1 MKTIKEI
8 KDHFSKD
15 EIKILIEIIR
25 GRQDFDV
32 METAIRD
39 FYSDEYEP
47 NEISDD
53 YDKEYLLEKF
63 DSSLL
68 SYFLLLFISYI
79 KNDTLEDFS
88 ITKELILPERI
99 EKVGDVKIIHGL
111 KLPQEV
117 PFSIDISKISLVKR
131 IQTTLF

>member
-1 MKTIKEI
+1 MKTTKEI

-39 FYSDEYEP
+39 FYSDEYDP

-53 YDKEYLLEKF
+53 YDKEYLLEKLEF
-63 DSSLL
+63 DFEMGGLL
-68 SYFLLLFISYI
+68 
-79 KNDTLEDFS
+79 
-88 ITKELILPERI
+88 
-99 EKVGDVKIIHGL
+99 
-111 KLPQEV
+111 
-117 PFSIDISKISLVKR
+117 
-131 IQTTLF
+131 

>member
-1 MKTIKEI
+1 MKTTKEI

-53 YDKEYLLEKF
+53 YDKEYLLEKLEF
-63 DSSLL
+63 D
-68 SYFLLLFISYI
+68 FEMGGVI
-79 KNDTLEDFS
+79 
-88 ITKELILPERI
+88 
-99 EKVGDVKIIHGL
+99 
-111 KLPQEV
+111 
-117 PFSIDISKISLVKR
+117 
-131 IQTTLF
+131 

>member
-39 FYSDEYEP
+39 FYSDEYDP

-53 YDKEYLLEKF
+53 YDKEYLLEKLEF
-63 DSSLL
+63 D
-68 SYFLLLFISYI
+68 FEI
-79 KNDTLEDFS
+79 
-88 ITKELILPERI
+88 
-99 EKVGDVKIIHGL
+99 GGII
-111 KLPQEV
+111 
-117 PFSIDISKISLVKR
+117 
-131 IQTTLF
+131 

>member
-1 MKTIKEI
+1 MKTTKEI

-39 FYSDEYEP
+39 FYSDEYDP

-53 YDKEYLLEKF
+53 YDKEYLLEKLEF
-63 DSSLL
+63 D
-68 SYFLLLFISYI
+68 F
-79 KNDTLEDFS
+79 EMGG
-88 ITKELILPERI
+88 LI
-99 EKVGDVKIIHGL
+99 
-111 KLPQEV
+111 
-117 PFSIDISKISLVKR
+117 
-131 IQTTLF
+131 

>member
-39 FYSDEYEP
+39 FYSDEYDP

-53 YDKEYLLEKF
+53 YDKEYLLEKLEF
-63 DSSLL
+63 D
-68 SYFLLLFISYI
+68 F
-79 KNDTLEDFS
+79 E
-88 ITKELILPERI
+88 
-99 EKVGDVKIIHGL
+99 VGGII
-111 KLPQEV
+111 
-117 PFSIDISKISLVKR
+117 
-131 IQTTLF
+131 

>member
-1 MKTIKEI
+1 MKTTKEI

-39 FYSDEYEP
+39 FYSDEYDP

-53 YDKEYLLEKF
+53 YDKEYLLEKLEF
-63 DSSLL
+63 D
-68 SYFLLLFISYI
+68 FEMGGVI
-79 KNDTLEDFS
+79 
-88 ITKELILPERI
+88 
-99 EKVGDVKIIHGL
+99 
-111 KLPQEV
+111 
-117 PFSIDISKISLVKR
+117 
-131 IQTTLF
+131 

>member
-39 FYSDEYEP
+39 FYSDEYDP

-53 YDKEYLLEKF
+53 YDKEYLLEKLEF
-63 DSSLL
+63 DFEMGGVIWWL
-68 SYFLLLFISYI
+68 
-79 KNDTLEDFS
+79 T
-88 ITKELILPERI
+88 
-99 EKVGDVKIIHGL
+99 
-111 KLPQEV
+111 
-117 PFSIDISKISLVKR
+117 
-131 IQTTLF
+131 

>member
-32 METAIRD
+32 METSIRD
-39 FYSDEYEP
+39 FYSDEYDP

-53 YDKEYLLEKF
+53 YDKEYLLEKLEF
-63 DSSLL
+63 DFEMGGLL
-68 SYFLLLFISYI
+68 
-79 KNDTLEDFS
+79 
-88 ITKELILPERI
+88 
-99 EKVGDVKIIHGL
+99 
-111 KLPQEV
+111 
-117 PFSIDISKISLVKR
+117 
-131 IQTTLF
+131 

>member
-39 FYSDEYEP
+39 FYSDEYDP

-53 YDKEYLLEKF
+53 YDKEYLLEKLEF
-63 DSSLL
+63 D
-68 SYFLLLFISYI
+68 F
-79 KNDTLEDFS
+79 EM
-88 ITKELILPERI
+88 
-99 EKVGDVKIIHGL
+99 GGII
-111 KLPQEV
+111 
-117 PFSIDISKISLVKR
+117 
-131 IQTTLF
+131 

>member
-53 YDKEYLLEKF
+53 YDKEYLLEKLEF
-63 DSSLL
+63 D
-68 SYFLLLFISYI
+68 F
-79 KNDTLEDFS
+79 EM
-88 ITKELILPERI
+88 
-99 EKVGDVKIIHGL
+99 GGII
-111 KLPQEV
+111 
-117 PFSIDISKISLVKR
+117 
-131 IQTTLF
+131 